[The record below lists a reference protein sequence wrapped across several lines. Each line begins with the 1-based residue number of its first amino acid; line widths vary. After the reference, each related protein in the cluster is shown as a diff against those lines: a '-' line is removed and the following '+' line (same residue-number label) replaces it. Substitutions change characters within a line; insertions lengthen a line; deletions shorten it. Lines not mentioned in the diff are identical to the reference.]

1 MQPAGQ
7 TPTSLENPDAV
18 TVASLDE
25 IRERIC
31 RLNEKVQFNTFSNFT
46 PSTFTDL
53 HSAGV
58 LDVVHPADAGEV
70 RGQTGELIADIT
82 SSYLRAD
89 SSWRE
94 RLRALWSNESKF
106 RFLAWDCLPYS
117 AASSTPVDRWRVEL
131 LLWSIHHQ
139 FDDPRDS
146 LPGLDQIILEAHK
159 DGVDP
164 CPLLLEVADSC
175 EDIAPSEEPS
185 IWDPRYWLEKQASAF
200 DAMEHAS
207 WRAAFALVDAR
218 GELSEPFEAAHVRF
232 RERRVCWRWGIEDT
246 RQVLQSSVD
255 VMRIARKFCHEQL
268 VAPRPL
274 PARQQELLEELAQLL
289 LRECPHASARLR
301 AGGCRHLKDCWTRW
315 SCYWGPHCP
324 ALPVRQAQ
332 VPPAEQSGRRLKA

>member
-1 MQPAGQ
+1 M
-7 TPTSLENPDAV
+7 
-18 TVASLDE
+18 SLDE
-25 IRERIC
+25 VADRIC

-58 LDVVHPADAGEV
+58 LDVLHPADAGEV
-70 RGQTGELIADIT
+70 RGQAGKLIADIT

-94 RLRALWSNESKF
+94 RLRALWSNEAKF

-117 AASSTPVDRWRVEL
+117 AAASTPVDRWRAEL
-131 LLWSIHHQ
+131 VLWSIHHE

-146 LPGLDQIILEAHK
+146 LLGLYETISAAHK

-164 CPLLLEVADSC
+164 CPLLLEVAQLSGDTPPPTNSLR
-175 EDIAPSEEPS
+175 S
-185 IWDPRYWLEKQASAF
+185 PRYWLEEWASAF

-207 WRAAFALVDAR
+207 WRAAFALVDDR

-232 RERRVCWRWGIEDT
+232 RERRVCWRWRIEDT
-246 RQVLQSSVD
+246 RQVLQTSVD
-255 VMRIARKFCHEQL
+255 VMRIARKFCHDQL

-274 PARQQELLEELAQLL
+274 PARQEELLEQLAQLL

-301 AGGCRHLKDCWTRW
+301 AGGCRHLKDCWAGW

-324 ALPVRQAQ
+324 ALPIRQTQ
-332 VPPAEQSGRRLKA
+332 VPPSEQSGRRLKA